1 MSVTQ
6 LYAYCEPTRCPSC
19 GARRQY
25 NTEFEVVHSRAGT
38 LECPTEAFSEDPVIA
53 AIQFLRTAA

>member
-1 MSVTQ
+1 MPVTH

-25 NTEFEVVHSRAGT
+25 NTDYDVIHARAGT
-38 LECPTEAFSEDPVIA
+38 VYCPPQEFSEDPVTA
-53 AIQFLRTAA
+53 AIQALKSAA